1 MDTLI
6 LNQPK
11 EVKRVNLS
19 INIIDFFLNS
29 QDIRQSSKETYKRAM
44 RQFFT
49 WMKNTDR
56 NLNELTIKDLIVYK
70 TDLLEKLSPL
80 TVGSYLTVLRTFYS
94 WAEANKIYPNIT
106 KGLKTP
112 RRENKFQKQHLINE
126 YSKNL
131 LSYFEKTNLR
141 NFAMINLM
149 IRTGLRTI
157 EVARA
162 NIEDLS
168 FKGGKRILYVQSKGK
183 DQRTDF
189 VILTP
194 KAYEPIKEYLNTRE
208 GSKGSD
214 PLFVSNSY
222 NNLAGRLT
230 TRSIRGITKKGLKAI
245 GLDEK
250 EYTAHSLRH
259 TTAVNILKSGGA
271 ITDAQAVL
279 RHSTP
284 VTTEIYIKSI
294 EEELRIQNAPEELI
308 DNLF

>member
-245 GLDEK
+245 GLNEK

>member
-29 QDIRQSSKETYKRAM
+29 QDMRQSSKETYKRAM

-49 WMKNTDR
+49 WIKNTDR
-56 NLNELTIKDLIVYK
+56 NLNELTIRDLIVYK

-183 DQRTDF
+183 DGRTDF

-245 GLDEK
+245 GLNEK

>member
-183 DQRTDF
+183 DGRTDF